1 MLCIRGGCIVETPG
15 VKVPDVMWLRKM
27 KPVATEA
34 ADRMKKGVRGVK
46 LTRTPAE
53 RPQNRT
59 LDDDPGESILRCNCR
74 AEGIG
79 PRALQMA
86 SLMVFTTLSASAA

>member
-1 MLCIRGGCIVETPG
+1 
-15 VKVPDVMWLRKM
+15 MWLRKM
-27 KPVATEA
+27 SLVAIEA

-46 LTRTPAE
+46 LTRTPTE
-53 RPQNRT
+53 RPQNRM

-86 SLMVFTTLSASAA
+86 TLITLGASAA